1 MRKPEY
7 KRCPRCELNFIKKS
21 EKLCSVCQ
29 AELNSKGSY
38 VSDLDLELCPVCKIN
53 YIQPGEIMCPTCLK
67 EHQNEDGEL
76 SEDWEMYANREED
89 DDYVDPDEE
98 TGGMA
103 SITDDPDELI
113 SGGYDDSGLDDFDD
127 EDLGEMPEEID
138 EDDIDADEEYSDEEK
153 EDEDDDEDYIDDDE
167 DDEDDDDDEDDE
179 DEDDDDF

>member
-38 VSDLDLELCPVCKIN
+38 VSDLDLELCPVCKTN

-76 SEDWEMYANREED
+76 AEDWELYANREDE

-127 EDLGEMPEEID
+127 ADLDDMPEDL
-138 EDDIDADEEYSDEEK
+138 
-153 EDEDDDEDYIDDDE
+153 DDDDLESDDE
-167 DDEDDDDDEDDE
+167 DDEDDDDYDDDDDDKD
-179 DEDDDDF
+179 DEDDDF